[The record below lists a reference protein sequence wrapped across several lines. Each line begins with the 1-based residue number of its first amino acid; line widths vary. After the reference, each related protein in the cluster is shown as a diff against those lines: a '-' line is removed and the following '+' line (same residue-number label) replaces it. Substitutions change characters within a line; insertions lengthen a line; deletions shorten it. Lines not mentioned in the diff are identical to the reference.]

1 MECDNNVSGQLYLHN
16 TPASINLLPSILE
29 SGVEVLLFAGDEDLI
44 CNYVGIERTIA
55 RMKWSGDQ
63 GLTVSY
69 LCDLDE

>member
-1 MECDNNVSGQLYLHN
+1 VSGQLYLHD
-16 TPASINLLPSILE
+16 TPASINLLPGILE
-29 SGVEVLLFAGDEDLI
+29 SGVEVMLFAGDEDLI

-69 LCDLDE
+69 LCDLDEKK